1 MHPHAKLLSVDSLRH
16 SLAFLTP
23 LIDIQPCVQSM
34 YPNFAARR
42 NDPLQL
48 RKDLINIVAA
58 GAAGRTE
65 SIAGATGVT
74 FSRDHEKRRSK
85 ALFHF
90 KVAGVFAP
98 GILGNPEVHQWEQ
111 ANCTPVLP

>member
-16 SLAFLTP
+16 SFAFLAS
-23 LIDIQPCVQSM
+23 LIDIQPSVQSM

-48 RKDLINIVAA
+48 GKDLINIVAA

-65 SIAGATGVT
+65 SIVRTSRVT
-74 FSRDHEKRRSK
+74 LSRNDKKCRAQPR
-85 ALFHF
+85 LYF
-90 KVAGVFAP
+90 KVAVEFAP
-98 GILGNPEVHQWEQ
+98 GILGNAKVHQWE
-111 ANCTPVLP
+111 